1 MGITLNQRNFLET
14 RGFNVEGWTYEQASA
29 TISELKQSERGS
41 LDYKPK
47 TTYPRKTESVPAYVP
62 ATAQTRVKEPFEA
75 HLSIEQ
81 VRTNALN
88 VALALTKIP
97 NDERVLLEVAKNIE
111 QWILTGKTLLEEKK

>member
-47 TTYPRKTESVPAYVP
+47 TTYPKRVEWTKPS

-111 QWILTGKTLLEEKK
+111 QWILTGKTLLEKKK

>member
-47 TTYPRKTESVPAYVP
+47 TTYPKRVEWTKPS